1 MSNLKDD
8 QGHNQIFK
16 PSYATDKRLERRAD
30 YIISQFTST
39 QNIEVLEIGCGM
51 GIMANMLAAKTT
63 AKVLGVDLCEP
74 FIEAARKEF
83 NNPRL
88 SFEIMDFNKAEDFIN
103 RKFDYIIGNG
113 ILHHLYYYLDSALVN
128 IRKLLKPGGKMIF
141 LEPNIYNPYVS
152 LIFKNSYF
160 RRKAALEPTEMAF
173 SKRFI
178 VEKLQ
183 TAGYKNI
190 KVEYKDFLLPG
201 IPKIFVKPSI
211 VVGGI
216 AEKMPLIKKISQS
229 IFISAEN

>member
-16 PSYATDKRLERRAD
+16 PSFATDKRLERRAD

-39 QNIEVLEIGCGM
+39 QNIEVLEIGCGI
-51 GIMANMLAAKTT
+51 GIMANMMAAKTT
-63 AKVLGVDLCEP
+63 AKVLGVDLCKP

-88 SFEIMDFNKAEDFIN
+88 SFEIMDFNKVEDFIN

-113 ILHHLYYYLDSALVN
+113 ILHHLYYHLDSALVN

-152 LIFKNSYF
+152 LIFKSPYF
-160 RRKAALEPTEMAF
+160 RKKAALETTEMAF
-173 SKRFI
+173 SKGFI

-183 TAGYKNI
+183 IAGYKNI

-201 IPKIFVKPSI
+201 IPKILVKPSI
-211 VVGGI
+211 VVGSI
-216 AEKMPLIKKISQS
+216 VEKTPLIKKISQS

>member
-30 YIISQFTST
+30 YIISQFSSK
-39 QNIEVLEIGCGM
+39 QNIEILEIGCGM
-51 GIMANMLAAKTT
+51 GIMANMMANKTT
-63 AKVLGVDLCEP
+63 AKVMGVDLCEP
-74 FIEAARKEF
+74 FIEAARKQF

-88 SFEIMDFNKAEDFIN
+88 SFEIMDFNNVENFIN

-113 ILHHLYYYLDSALVN
+113 ILHHLYYHLDLTLVN
-128 IRKLLKPGGKMIF
+128 IRKLLGPGGKMIF

-178 VEKLQ
+178 VERLQ
-183 TAGYKNI
+183 VAGYKNI

-211 VVGGI
+211 VVGDI
-216 AEKMPLIKKISQS
+216 AEKVPLIKKISQS

>member
-30 YIISQFTST
+30 YIISQFSSKD
-39 QNIEVLEIGCGM
+39 NIEVLEIGCGM
-51 GIMANMLAAKTT
+51 GIMANMIANKTT
-63 AKVLGVDLCEP
+63 AKVMGVDLCEP
-74 FIEAARKEF
+74 FIEVAKKKF
-83 NNPRL
+83 NIPRL
-88 SFEIMDFNKAEDFIN
+88 SFEIMDFNKAEGFIN
-103 RKFDYIIGNG
+103 RKFDYVIGNG
-113 ILHHLYYYLDSALVN
+113 ILHHLYYHLDSALVN
-128 IRKLLKPGGKMIF
+128 IRKLLGPGGKMIF

-178 VEKLQ
+178 VERLQ
-183 TAGYKNI
+183 VAGYKNI

-211 VVGGI
+211 VVGDI
-216 AEKMPLIKKISQS
+216 AEKVPLIKKISQS

>member
-51 GIMANMLAAKTT
+51 GIMANRLAAKTT

-113 ILHHLYYYLDSALVN
+113 ILHHLYYHLDSALVN

-152 LIFKNSYF
+152 LIFKNTYF

-190 KVEYKDFLLPG
+190 MVEYKDFLVPG

-211 VVGGI
+211 VIGGI
-216 AEKMPLIKKISQS
+216 AEKTPLIKKISQS

>member
-51 GIMANMLAAKTT
+51 GIMANMLAGKTT

-113 ILHHLYYYLDSALVN
+113 ILHHLYYHLDSALVN

>member
-1 MSNLKDD
+1 MRSLKDD

-30 YIISQFTST
+30 YIISQFRST
-39 QNIEVLEIGCGM
+39 QDIDVLELGCGM
-51 GIMANMLAAKTT
+51 GIMANMIAGKIKT
-63 AKVLGVDLCEP
+63 KFLGVDLCEP
-74 FIEAARKEF
+74 FIAAARKNF
-83 NNPRL
+83 STPNL
-88 SFEIMDFNKAEDFIN
+88 SFEVMDFNKAEDFLH

-113 ILHHLYYYLDSALVN
+113 ILHHLYHNLDSALVN

-160 RRKAALEPTEMAF
+160 RKKAALEPTEMAF
-173 SKRFI
+173 SKKFI
-178 VEKLQ
+178 TQKLQ
-183 TAGYKNI
+183 SAGYKNI

-201 IPKIFVKPSI
+201 IPRVFVKPSI
-211 VVGGI
+211 VIGRI
-216 AEKMPLIKKISQS
+216 AEKTPLIKKISQS

>member
-39 QNIEVLEIGCGM
+39 QNIVVLEIGCGM

-113 ILHHLYYYLDSALVN
+113 ILHHLYYHLDSALVN

-152 LIFKNSYF
+152 LIFK
-160 RRKAALEPTEMAF
+160 KIID
-173 SKRFI
+173 I
-178 VEKLQ
+178 V
-183 TAGYKNI
+183 
-190 KVEYKDFLLPG
+190 
-201 IPKIFVKPSI
+201 
-211 VVGGI
+211 
-216 AEKMPLIKKISQS
+216 
-229 IFISAEN
+229 